1 MDGAERRIL
10 RDGIA
15 IGVAVGVIG
24 ASFGVL
30 ARTAGLDPLMT
41 CAMSALVFAGGS
53 QFLAVAVVA
62 SGGGLL
68 PAVVGG
74 LMLNAR
80 HIPFGLSLAPVLRGS
95 LARRLISSQL
105 VIDESTA
112 FALSQPNHRLGRR
125 AFYTVGIT
133 LFCCWQVG
141 TALGALAG
149 GAIGDPAAL
158 GIDAA
163 FPAGLLA
170 LMVPRLRDAE
180 ARVAALTGA
189 ILALAATPLLPA
201 GAPILVASA
210 GAVAGMTVGRSRR
223 R

>member
-1 MDGAERRIL
+1 MRSAERRIL
-10 RDGIA
+10 RDGVA

-30 ARTAGLDPLMT
+30 ARTAGIDPLMA
-41 CAMSALVFAGGS
+41 CAMSALIFTGGS
-53 QFLAVAVVA
+53 QFLAVTVVA
-62 SGGGLL
+62 SGGGILA
-68 PAVVGG
+68 AVIGG
-74 LMLNAR
+74 LLLSAR

-95 LARRLISSQL
+95 LAKRLLSSQL

-112 FALSQPNHRLGRR
+112 FALSQPTPELGRR

-133 LFCCWQVG
+133 LFCCWQAG
-141 TALGALAG
+141 TALAAFAG
-149 GAIGDPAAL
+149 GAIGDPAAM

-170 LMVPRLRDAE
+170 LMTPRLRHPD

-189 ILALAATPLLPA
+189 GLALAATPLLPA
-201 GAPILVASA
+201 GAPILLA
-210 GAVAGMTVGRSRR
+210 GLGVFAGLAIRRDGGR
-223 R
+223 